1 MGNTRRHRLAG
12 ERWYDGLH
20 KGYDKD
26 HRAWDIENNGELTPM
41 RMRGH
46 SAHDWPCDE
55 RYEPYFER
63 LGLLPFV
70 LQFKRH
76 APSINHGAMTALIDR
91 WRPETH
97 SFHLS
102 CGVMTVTLE
111 DMAMISGL
119 PINGEALTGTTV
131 SANWRDRV
139 GQLTG
144 VFPEPPEEGERD
156 SEKVLHHWLRGERGV
171 VCPPDANEV
180 VVQQHARAYLW
191 YLLTRVVF
199 PDSTGN
205 KAQWIFLDLLSDWDH
220 KYSWGSGALAYL
232 YRQLD
237 EACRRKKGTSGMGG
251 FVWCLQVWMWERMPV
266 GRPEKNKTPPEG
278 WVAHDGRYGEDPWRF
293 PTIAYCWEMANVYTG
308 SSVDWEPYDADYA
321 FRLNEM
327 CTRDRNIWRVRCPLI
342 CFYAVEWHYPYRVA
356 RQFGRRQG
364 TPRDE
369 SFETSQFL
377 HRISRKN
384 NPETS
389 TWAIKHSEW
398 ISLWNQ
404 RVALVEKQRRQHSDS
419 VYEEHLKWLARRYR
433 LKLKPGWNHSELEE
447 LDRESGYMDFNVQ
460 TRDNEGT
467 QLDYAQLHDRVG
479 MELLHC
485 VNEAGV
491 ALGEDEGSGS
501 SEKSLRKTM
510 KSFVSRFHKMA
521 AMLSCHG
528 SKAVLTAGAST
539 SRDNRRRRRLVL
551 QQEQQEEQLQEEPEQ
566 EEAQQDEEE
575 YNQDEKEVLGMS
587 QMDDAPEPSQ
597 PTQRTPRSKRG
608 RKK

>member
-1 MGNTRRHRLAG
+1 
-12 ERWYDGLH
+12 
-20 KGYDKD
+20 
-26 HRAWDIENNGELTPM
+26 M
-41 RMRGH
+41 RMRSH

-102 CGVMTVTLE
+102 CGEMTVTLE

-119 PINGEALTGTTV
+119 PINGKALTGTTV
-131 SANWRDRV
+131 TANWRDRV

-144 VFPEPPEEGERD
+144 VFPVPPEEGERD
-156 SEKVLHHWLRGERGV
+156 SEEVLHHWLRDERGI

-180 VVQQHARAYLW
+180 VVQQDVRAYLW

-205 KAQWIFLDLLSDWDH
+205 KAQWIFLDLLSDWDR

-232 YRQLD
+232 YRQEINNNFIIASRVYFLH
-237 EACRRKKGTSGMGG
+237 G
-251 FVWCLQVWMWERMPV
+251 FVWYLQVWMWERMPV
-266 GRPEKNKTPPEG
+266 GRPEKNKRPPEG
-278 WVAHDGRYGEDPWRF
+278 WLPHDGRHGEDPWRF
-293 PTIAYCWEMANVYTG
+293 PTVAYCWEMANVYTG
-308 SSVDWEPYDADYA
+308 SSVARYKCYISELDMLTHKQVDWMPYDAECD

-327 CTRDRNIWRVRCPLI
+327 CMRDRKIWRARCPLI
-342 CFYAVEWHYPYRVA
+342 CFYAVEWHLPDRVA

-369 SFETSQFL
+369 SYETSQYL

-384 NPETS
+384 NPETL

-398 ISLWNQ
+398 IDFWN
-404 RVALVEKQRRQHSDS
+404 RRAALVEKERRLHSDS
-419 VYEEHLKWLARRYR
+419 LYEEHLKWLAGRYR
-433 LKLKPGWNHSELEE
+433 LKLKPGWNRSELEE
-447 LDRESGYMDFNVQ
+447 LDRESRYMDFNLE

-501 SEKSLRKTM
+501 SKKLLRKTM

-521 AMLSCHG
+521 AMLSCH
-528 SKAVLTAGAST
+528 KIAAGAST
-539 SRDNRRRRRLVL
+539 SRDNRRRRRL
-551 QQEQQEEQLQEEPEQ
+551 QEEELQEEPEQ
-566 EEAQQDEEE
+566 EDEEPEQDEEE
-575 YNQDEKEVLGMS
+575 YNQDEEEVLGMS
-587 QMDDAPEPSQ
+587 QMDDVPQPSQ
-597 PTQRTPRSKRG
+597 PTQRTPCSKKG
-608 RKK
+608 RNR